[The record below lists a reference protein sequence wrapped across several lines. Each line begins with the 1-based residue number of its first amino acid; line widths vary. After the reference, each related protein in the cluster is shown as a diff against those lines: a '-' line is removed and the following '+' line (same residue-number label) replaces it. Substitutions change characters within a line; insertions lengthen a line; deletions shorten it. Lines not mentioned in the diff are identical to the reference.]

1 MKLVVFGLTISSSW
15 GNGHATLW
23 RGIAR
28 ALAAKGHRIVF
39 FERDVSWYAG
49 ARDYWQ
55 IPGGDLVL
63 YPQWSEIVRRVESEL
78 EDCDAAI
85 VTSYCPDAIAAS
97 ERVIEIAPFSVFY
110 DLDTPVTL
118 GRLERGEGV
127 PYIGNRGLAD
137 FDLVLSFTG
146 GGALDALRRDLKARR
161 VAPLYGHVDPNLH
174 HPVTGNDL
182 YRADLS
188 YLGTYAAD
196 RQDALE
202 RLFVKAA
209 RARPAFRFVI
219 AGAQYPKE
227 FPWSPNIW
235 FVRHLPPG
243 EHPAFFSSSHL
254 TLNITRSD
262 MARWGWCP
270 SGRMFEAAACGC
282 PIVSDVWEGLDSFF
296 EPGEEVLTA
305 KSTDDVLAAL
315 DRSSEELRR
324 LATRAR
330 ERVLSQHTSA
340 HRADELLSFLNEP
353 RRGSVNIHDALA
365 AEA

>member
-23 RGIAR
+23 RGLIR
-28 ALAAKGHRIVF
+28 ALAAKGHRVVF

-49 ARDYWQ
+49 ARDYWR
-55 IPGGDLVL
+55 IPGGELVL
-63 YPQWSEIVRRVESEL
+63 YADWPDILPRVKSEL
-78 EDCDAAI
+78 ESCDAAI
-85 VTSYCPDAIAAS
+85 VTSYCPEAILAS
-97 ERVIEIAPFSVFY
+97 ERVFDIAPFSVFY

-118 GRLERGEGV
+118 GRLERGERV
-127 PYIGNRGLAD
+127 LYIGERGLAD

-146 GGALDALRRDLKARR
+146 GGALDVLRRDLKARR
-161 VAPLYGHVDPNLH
+161 VAPLYGHVDPELH
-174 HPVTGNDL
+174 RPVAADET

-188 YLGTYAAD
+188 YLGTYASD

-202 RLFVKAA
+202 RLFVNAA
-209 RARPAFRFVI
+209 RARPALRFVI
-219 AGAQYPKE
+219 AGAQYPKD

-235 FVRHLPPG
+235 FVRHLAPG

-262 MARWGWCP
+262 MARMGWCP
-270 SGRMFEAAACGC
+270 SGRLFEAAACGC
-282 PIVSDVWEGLDSFF
+282 PIVTDAWEGLDSFF

-305 KSTDDVLAAL
+305 TSTDDMLAAL
-315 DRSSEELRR
+315 SHSGEELCR
-324 LATRAR
+324 LASFAR

-340 HRADELLSFLNEP
+340 HRADELLSLLNSSH
-353 RRGSVNIHDALA
+353 RGATARSTLA